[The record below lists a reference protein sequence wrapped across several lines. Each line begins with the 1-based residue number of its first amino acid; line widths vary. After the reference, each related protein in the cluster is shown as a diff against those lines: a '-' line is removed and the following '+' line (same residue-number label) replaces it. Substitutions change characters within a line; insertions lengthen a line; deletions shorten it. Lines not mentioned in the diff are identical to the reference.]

1 MQRLGVTRQ
10 LFTRSSGQDY
20 CPAAGLGNTILTS
33 LMRGGGGT
41 RLGGLVKQII

>member
-10 LFTRSSGQDY
+10 LFTRSSSQDY

-33 LMRGGGGT
+33 LMEGEGT